1 MSLGRASIVGQKQP
15 TFKFE
20 HSNEKHQM
28 FEMKQNIELNKFQS
42 NKFDQPD
49 AKELN
54 CLECVQKHLKH
65 LEHVKETSKNV
76 KLINYRQYDFDTL
89 PQNSQIEEE
98 EVYYCV
104 TVQEGI
110 PMCLGLPIYH
120 CATLQDINGSQYK
133 RPYNCIFVL
142 FVFLIVW
149 GIYAFCFYYSYSGA
163 AYSSSQ

>member
-1 MSLGRASIVGQKQP
+1 
-15 TFKFE
+15 
-20 HSNEKHQM
+20 M

-65 LEHVKETSKNV
+65 LEHVKNV

-89 PQNSQIEEE
+89 PQNLIIEEEE

-110 PMCLGLPIYH
+110 PMCIGLPIYH
-120 CATLQDINGSQYK
+120 CVELQDVDGTRYK
-133 RPYNCIFVL
+133 SPYNCIFV
-142 FVFLIVW
+142 FCVCFIVFS
-149 GIYAFCFYYSYSGA
+149 IYFFCVYYSYFK
-163 AYSSSQ
+163 

>member
-65 LEHVKETSKNV
+65 LKETSKNV
-76 KLINYRQYDFDTL
+76 KLISYRPYDFDTL
-89 PQNSQIEEE
+89 PQISKIEEE
-98 EVYYCV
+98 EEE
-104 TVQEGI
+104 EGI
-110 PMCLGLPIYH
+110 PMCIGIPIYH
-120 CATLQDINGSQYK
+120 CVTLQDINGSQYK
-133 RPYNCIFVL
+133 RPYNYIFVL

-149 GIYAFCFYYSYSGA
+149 GIYAFSFYYSYSGA